1 VPTRTEPEAASAAA
15 ETYYEIQD
23 FYARQMQLLDQ
34 GYTEEWARTFT
45 ENGVFAANVQ
55 PEPVRTR
62 SAIAAGAAAASAEL
76 SAQGI
81 RRRHWLGMVSARP
94 RPDGTVSAHCYAL
107 VIITPRGGKPSI
119 GASTSCDDIL
129 IREDGD
135 WKVQVRTVMRDD
147 LA

>member
-1 VPTRTEPEAASAAA
+1 MDSASHACRSNSPAPALAGLAPLPFSTSRKESDVPTLTEPEAASTAA

-34 GYTEEWARTFT
+34 GYTQEWAQTFT
-45 ENGVFAANVQ
+45 EDGVFAANAQ

-81 RRRHWLGMVSARP
+81 RRRHWLGMVSALP
-94 RPDGTVSAHCYAL
+94 PLD
-107 VIITPRGGKPSI
+107 
-119 GASTSCDDIL
+119 
-129 IREDGD
+129 
-135 WKVQVRTVMRDD
+135 RTVRG
-147 LA
+147 